1 MAKDTGK
8 ADTRRPRRL
17 IEVAFPLAQVSKE
30 AAREKSIRHGHI
42 STLHIWWAR
51 RPLVACRAVTFA
63 TLVPDPDDPNCPPEF
78 QEAVERV
85 VSRSAEPDAHGQ
97 PRQDTLR
104 NRLVDFVA
112 RISTWGASKDPV
124 MEGARELVRV
134 ANGGKAPKTL
144 DPFAGGGALPLE
156 ALRLGCEA
164 YASDLNP
171 VAVLLEKCT
180 LEYPQRFRGG
190 PQGKENYQPQLLESE
205 RAVQRRLNDER
216 SGESVLA
223 ADLRYWGNWV
233 LERAKEE
240 LGQYYPSGLNGET
253 PVAYLWAR
261 TASCPNPA
269 CGIEMP
275 LIRQYWLARK
285 DKKRIALKPGSKG
298 PGKPVEFSIVDVE
311 PDEDWPT
318 NGTTRRGNTTCIAC
332 GQTADKDYVK
342 REHVAGNAGTVMLA
356 VVSVRKGITGKSYAV
371 SNVTDETAAGAVKNA
386 LEGISRDLVPDE
398 RTSTVSRYMGPSLWG
413 FETWADYFSPRQLL
427 ALTTFARLVRDA
439 RPQILAATGDADY
452 ADAIATYL
460 ALAVD
465 RLADRLSTVCRW
477 DPVSSGGSGAV
488 MNTFARQAIPMTW
501 DYAETNP
508 LSEMTGGWP
517 GAIEWIRKVI
527 DALPAQMSPGHAYD
541 QDAAMSAN
549 RHARLDAVITD
560 PPYYDAVPY
569 ADISDFFY
577 VWLKRMLNEVHPTL
591 FGTPLTPKSAEL
603 VQQPTRHGGTK
614 EKARIWYQDGMASA
628 FTAIHGAVGDD
639 GLFVVVFAHPTTE
652 AWEALLAGVLRSG
665 FRVTAAWP
673 IQTEM
678 ATRMRARNSA
688 VLSASVWLV
697 CRPRDRA
704 EVGEW
709 GQVQL
714 ELEQRLPERLQEL
727 WDQGVRGADL
737 FLAGIGPGMEVFS
750 RYERVERLDGSTVGV
765 GEFLDQHVQPAIVR
779 FAAEA
784 LTGADG
790 ATRFY
795 YIWRMGHANAVLPSG
810 EAIKLAQGTG
820 VELDTVTRHG
830 LLEKRGGKYTLRD
843 RRRALDERQPD
854 RFAVT
859 DESGRRPTAIDALHA
874 LLHFYNA
881 SGAGAAAQ
889 HINRAGLL
897 GDEQPWRLA
906 QALAS
911 VLERVGG
918 DEMRECQ
925 ELLGARPAIEEAA
938 KRAGGVQRR
947 LIR

>member
-1 MAKDTGK
+1 M
-8 ADTRRPRRL
+8 
-17 IEVAFPLAQVSKE
+17 
-30 AAREKSIRHGHI
+30 
-42 STLHIWWAR
+42 
-51 RPLVACRAVTFA
+51 
-63 TLVPDPDDPNCPPEF
+63 
-78 QEAVERV
+78 
-85 VSRSAEPDAHGQ
+85 
-97 PRQDTLR
+97 
-104 NRLVDFVA
+104 
-112 RISTWGASKDPV
+112 
-124 MEGARELVRV
+124 
-134 ANGGKAPKTL
+134 
-144 DPFAGGGALPLE
+144 
-156 ALRLGCEA
+156 
-164 YASDLNP
+164 
-171 VAVLLEKCT
+171 
-180 LEYPQRFRGG
+180 
-190 PQGKENYQPQLLESE
+190 
-205 RAVQRRLNDER
+205 
-216 SGESVLA
+216 
-223 ADLRYWGNWV
+223 
-233 LERAKEE
+233 
-240 LGQYYPSGLNGET
+240 
-253 PVAYLWAR
+253 
-261 TASCPNPA
+261 
-269 CGIEMP
+269 
-275 LIRQYWLARK
+275 
-285 DKKRIALKPGSKG
+285 
-298 PGKPVEFSIVDVE
+298 E

-318 NGTTRRGNTTCIAC
+318 NGTTRRGNTTCTAC
-332 GQTADKDYVK
+332 GQTADKEYVK

-356 VVSVRKGITGKSYAV
+356 VVSVRKGITGKNYAV

-398 RTSTVSRYMGPSLWG
+398 RTSTVSQYMGPSLWG

-427 ALTTFARLVRDA
+427 VLTTFARLVREA
-439 RPQILAATGDADY
+439 RPRILEATADHEY
-452 ADAIATYL
+452 TVAVMSYL

-465 RLADRLSTVCRW
+465 RLANQCNSLCRW
-477 DPVSSGGSGAV
+477 HTTGEKLEGV
-488 MNTFARQAIPMTW
+488 FARQALPMVW
-501 DYAETNP
+501 DFAEVNP
-508 LSEMTGGWP
+508 FGGASGGFD
-517 GAIEWIRKVI
+517 GAIEWIARVVEH
-527 DALPAQMSPGHAYD
+527 AANVNVGEAYAQN
-541 QDAAMSAN
+541 AAMSAN
-549 RHARLDAVITD
+549 GHAPLDAVITD

-577 VWLKRMLNEVHPTL
+577 VWLKRMLADVHPDL
-591 FGTPLTPKSAEL
+591 FSTPLTPKSAEL
-603 VQQPTRHGGTK
+603 VQQPSRHGGTK
-614 EKARIWYQDGMASA
+614 EKARRWYQDGMASA
-628 FTAIHGAVGDD
+628 FAAIHDAVDDD

-697 CRPRDRA
+697 CRPRDGA

-727 WDQGVRGADL
+727 WYQGVRGADF

-795 YIWRMGHANAVLPSG
+795 YIWRMGQANAVLPSG

-859 DESGRRPTAIDALHA
+859 DETGRRPIAIDALHA
-874 LLHFYNA
+874 LLHFYNT

-889 HINRAGLL
+889 YINRAGLL

-925 ELLGARPAIEEAA
+925 ELLSARFAIEDAA
-938 KRAGGVQRR
+938 KRSGGVQRR